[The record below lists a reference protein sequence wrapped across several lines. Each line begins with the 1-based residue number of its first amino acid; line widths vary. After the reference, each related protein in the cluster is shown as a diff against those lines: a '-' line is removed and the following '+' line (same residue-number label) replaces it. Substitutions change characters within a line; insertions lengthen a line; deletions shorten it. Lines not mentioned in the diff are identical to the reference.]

1 MKHARNDGPDIAFRL
16 ARRVVATVAD
26 DMSTMQRVGAGIV
39 AALVAITPFG
49 AWSEVEAHADPL
61 AAGTP
66 VEVGPFEVKVVRVAT
81 VDEFAYLVP
90 KPGNHLLGVVA
101 EVTNTGEV
109 PEYRATLGQAIPA
122 PQNVAIVPKAA
133 LDELGADTAPDGG
146 ADPSADPAA
155 SADLGAS
162 EEAELPPATILSA
175 KDGTTISVFNPG
187 VTHRVALL
195 WEQGGKWSGRTIPLE
210 VIELEW
216 IEESVVSLDNGYW
229 LPNEV
234 AYHGRIPVDA
244 ERPGAGSN
252 QSGPSAEAGQ
262 P

>member
-26 DMSTMQRVGAGIV
+26 DMSTMQRVGAGVI
-39 AALVAITPFG
+39 AALVALTPFG
-49 AWSEVEAHADPL
+49 AWSEVEAQANPL
-61 AAGTP
+61 VTGTS

-90 KPGNHLLGVVA
+90 KRGNHLLGVVA

-109 PEYRATLGQAIPA
+109 PEYRATLGQAFPA
-122 PQNVAIVPKAA
+122 PQNVGIVPIEAF
-133 LDELGADTAPDGG
+133 DEPGADTAPDGG
-146 ADPSADPAA
+146 ADP
-155 SADLGAS
+155 DLGGS
-162 EEAELPPATILSA
+162 DEAELPPATILSA

-195 WEQGGKWSGRTIPLE
+195 WEQSRKWSGRTIPLD

-244 ERPGAGSN
+244 ERPGGGSN
-252 QSGPSAEAGQ
+252 QSGASAEAGQ

>member
-26 DMSTMQRVGAGIV
+26 DMSTMQRVGAGVV

-49 AWSEVEAHADPL
+49 AWSEVEAQADPL
-61 AAGTP
+61 VTGTP

-109 PEYRATLGQAIPA
+109 PEYRATLGQAFPA
-122 PQNVAIVPKAA
+122 PQNVGIVTKAA
-133 LDELGADTAPDGG
+133 LDELGADTAPDG
-146 ADPSADPAA
+146 SADP
-155 SADLGAS
+155 DLGAS
-162 EEAELPPATILSA
+162 DEAELPPATILSA
-175 KDGTTISVFNPG
+175 KDGTTISIFNPG
-187 VTHRVALL
+187 VTHRVALI
-195 WEQGGKWSGRTIPLE
+195 WEQSGKWSGKTIPLD

-216 IEESVVSLDNGYW
+216 IEESAVSLDNNYW

-244 ERPGAGSN
+244 GKPGAGSN
-252 QSGPSAEAGQ
+252 ESGASAEAGQ